1 MFTVVTTESLYTE
14 ANQQSLENLSDISLD
29 DDILDNSNIFSDPE
43 SEWGMEKSKQE
54 QQQQQQ
60 PCNPPDSR
68 PEVDQPSLSI

>member
-1 MFTVVTTESLYTE
+1 MFIVVTTESLYTE

-54 QQQQQQ
+54 QQ